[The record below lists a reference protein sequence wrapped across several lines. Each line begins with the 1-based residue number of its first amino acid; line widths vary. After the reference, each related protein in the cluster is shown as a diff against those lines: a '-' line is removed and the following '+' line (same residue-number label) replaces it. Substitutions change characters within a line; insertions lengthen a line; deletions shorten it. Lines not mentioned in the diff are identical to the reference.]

1 MKKTG
6 SLSVKV
12 GEYDDKDG
20 KKKGRYKTIGRLM
33 SGDSGEFI
41 LLDATIISMQL
52 FALANPKRLD
62 SIIVS
67 IFRDE
72 KNGGGS
78 AGDAGNAGDGGDVPF

>member
-12 GEYDDKDG
+12 GEYDDNEG
-20 KKKGRYKTIGRLM
+20 KKKGRYKTIGQVM
-33 SGDSGEFI
+33 SDDKGKEFV
-41 LLDATIISMQL
+41 LLDATVISMQL

-62 SIIVS
+62 SVIVS

-72 KNGGGS
+72 KSSG
-78 AGDAGNAGDGGDVPF
+78 GDGGDGGDAPF